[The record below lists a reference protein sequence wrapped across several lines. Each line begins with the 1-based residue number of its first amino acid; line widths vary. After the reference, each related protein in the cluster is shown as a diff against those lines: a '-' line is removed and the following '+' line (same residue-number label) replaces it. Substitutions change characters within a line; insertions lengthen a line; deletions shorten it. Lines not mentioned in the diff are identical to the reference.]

1 MDDYQDRS
9 IFFDITKNEDVK
21 EFLSNCNF
29 LHEPSENEIQTIL
42 NNFSEYLPKGDYP
55 NNIIGLDANFYEA
68 NIRKDIPFTNV
79 GYVKVSNILL
89 KKKKIEEISANRFID
104 PFKVAK
110 IKKNNESYVF
120 VLPSSNILYNGKNSV
135 RESFR
140 YKLEEI
146 FKSIKFENDSDS
158 SLLQTLFWLFENKK
172 GNIGSKDIYLD
183 SCPNCKTKN
192 VKVLNIDGEQF
203 CPHCHNSIYATDCLR
218 IWEAIIDDGSNNQT
232 ALSRLS
238 NVILTIFLAH
248 YIRTLKLKSKEN
260 YLELLSGTMFVLNSP
275 LAVFG
280 NSAWVH
286 GSIMKILFDLN
297 NELKGKGFNQLM
309 VIGIPKSSIVL
320 SFANYLEKYL
330 PKNSILCISDDFRTK
345 YITFNRQESSSTF
358 GSETYYGQDFI
369 YKTSKGKMKAFSIPY
384 PFKNKENIKQF
395 KIQKSE
401 INRYTNISKYIKFI
415 EDFDCDMGDNSVIPA
430 VLARKYSVI
439 NLQPGTKVLDLIS
452 ASNLQQS

>member
-1 MDDYQDRS
+1 MMDDYQDRS

-172 GNIGSKDIYLD
+172 GNIGSKDI
-183 SCPNCKTKN
+183 
-192 VKVLNIDGEQF
+192 
-203 CPHCHNSIYATDCLR
+203 
-218 IWEAIIDDGSNNQT
+218 
-232 ALSRLS
+232 
-238 NVILTIFLAH
+238 
-248 YIRTLKLKSKEN
+248 
-260 YLELLSGTMFVLNSP
+260 
-275 LAVFG
+275 
-280 NSAWVH
+280 
-286 GSIMKILFDLN
+286 
-297 NELKGKGFNQLM
+297 
-309 VIGIPKSSIVL
+309 
-320 SFANYLEKYL
+320 
-330 PKNSILCISDDFRTK
+330 
-345 YITFNRQESSSTF
+345 
-358 GSETYYGQDFI
+358 
-369 YKTSKGKMKAFSIPY
+369 
-384 PFKNKENIKQF
+384 
-395 KIQKSE
+395 
-401 INRYTNISKYIKFI
+401 
-415 EDFDCDMGDNSVIPA
+415 
-430 VLARKYSVI
+430 
-439 NLQPGTKVLDLIS
+439 
-452 ASNLQQS
+452 